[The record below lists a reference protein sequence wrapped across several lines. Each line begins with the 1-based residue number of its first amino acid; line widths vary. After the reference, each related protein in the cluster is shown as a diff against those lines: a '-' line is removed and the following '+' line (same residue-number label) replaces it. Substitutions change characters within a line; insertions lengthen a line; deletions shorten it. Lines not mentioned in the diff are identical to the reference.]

1 MDDGIESL
9 LNGQQ
14 FKRFQEKFWG
24 SVTEQY
30 SLSVLDVRILL
41 FLDAHKCLDT
51 ARDIVKVHHW
61 TKSHVSKAIEE
72 LIERGYLQRQIDARD
87 RRKVHLIVQPT
98 AEPVLE
104 QIRAEYQRMNQILLT
119 GISEE
124 ELNVVAQ
131 VARKISDNIAS
142 CMK

>member
-14 FKRFQEKFWG
+14 FKRFQEKIWG
-24 SVTEQY
+24 PITEQY
-30 SLSVLDVRILL
+30 ALSVLDVRILL
-41 FLDAHKCLDT
+41 FLDIHKCLDT
-51 ARDIVKVHHW
+51 ARDIVSVHHW

-72 LIERGYLQRQIDARD
+72 LIERGYLQRQVDARD
-87 RRKVHLIVQPT
+87 RRKVHLIIQPA
-98 AEPVLE
+98 AEPILV
-104 QIRAEYQRMNQILLT
+104 QIRTEYHRMNQILLK

-124 ELNVVAQ
+124 ELKVVAQ

>member
-72 LIERGYLQRQIDARD
+72 LIERGYLQRQIDAKD

-98 AEPVLE
+98 ADPVLE
-104 QIRAEYQRMNQILLT
+104 QIRAEYQKMNQILLT

>member
-24 SVTEQY
+24 SVTAQY

>member
-51 ARDIVKVHHW
+51 ARDIVKIHHW

-72 LIERGYLQRQIDARD
+72 LIERGYLQRQIDAKD